1 MADGNYANRTDLQN
15 AAGKIAVSAAK
26 GQTYGAAGQQIAA
39 QRAVP
44 MGQAPTDVQP
54 QRPVPGTLGG
64 FTRPTERPLE
74 PITAGANFGPGPSAM
89 QAGIP
94 LMQNPRMQAIE
105 ELRAIYAMYPTEDLG
120 DLLNA
125 FAEENQ

>member
-1 MADGNYANRTDLQN
+1 
-15 AAGKIAVSAAK
+15 
-26 GQTYGAAGQQIAA
+26 
-39 QRAVP
+39 
-44 MGQAPTDVQP
+44 
-54 QRPVPGTLGG
+54 
-64 FTRPTERPLE
+64 
-74 PITAGANFGPGPSAM
+74 M

-105 ELRAIYAMYPTEDLG
+105 ELRAIYAMFPTEDLG